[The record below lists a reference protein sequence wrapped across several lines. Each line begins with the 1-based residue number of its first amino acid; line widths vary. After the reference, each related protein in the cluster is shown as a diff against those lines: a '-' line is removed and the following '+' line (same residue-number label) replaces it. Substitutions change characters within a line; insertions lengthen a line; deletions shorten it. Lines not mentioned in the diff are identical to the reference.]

1 MSIMRRC
8 PSRAVATP
16 QVPAPLVDGADAHP
30 LAPAGPAEIVGQL
43 LPVVPRLRLDY
54 GLEVRLHGVLL
65 VACFPCE
72 FDIALLRRPGT
83 WEQFPIPAKAVASTV
98 PAHS

>member
-8 PSRAVATP
+8 RSRAVAAP
-16 QVPAPLVDGADAHP
+16 QVKASLVGVTNPNPLPPAA
-30 LAPAGPAEIVGQL
+30 PAEIVGQL

-54 GLEVRLHGVLL
+54 GLEIRLHDVLL
-65 VACFPCE
+65 VACFPCD

-83 WEQFPIPAKAVASTV
+83 WEQLPIPAKAVASTAS
-98 PAHS
+98 AHS